1 MASGALARRDEPSNV
16 YDQFRLLD
24 VHLLNLTTTAR
35 ALRIRLRVLWSYSVA
50 LERRAKETSQL
61 NKSYAEY
68 VEELQRNKW
77 DIIEQLRQSKSQV
90 FRLQAELQSERAK
103 SRRSRQHRKRRSGER
118 RTSC

>member
-61 NKSYAEY
+61 NKSYAEATPP
-68 VEELQRNKW
+68 VEVTSVPAAGGAPIRESEVQK
-77 DIIEQLRQSKSQV
+77 I
-90 FRLQAELQSERAK
+90 QAAQK
-103 SRRSRQHRKRRSGER
+103 TQKRRE
-118 RTSC
+118 TDVLLA